1 MKRILCR
8 TAFCLIALVGS
19 AFGSVTAHAETPK
32 ESVTAVVE
40 QGGTTVKYTSDKMNK
55 AWNDAENSGGVIKLM
70 NDWKPESAMTV
81 PSGKSLT
88 LDLNG
93 HIIDRELYK
102 YESGGAM
109 FIVQGDASLSIID
122 SSPDTVHN
130 GLAVR
135 GGILTGG
142 KSSNTS
148 GCIDMQKGS
157 TVKIEG
163 CSIMSCATQ
172 QDGAAVRMDGV
183 CELTAEGTG
192 FYSNYTQDSKQRCYG
207 GAIYVGDGTAFI
219 RSCTF
224 DGNYCEDHGGA
235 IYMNDGELQI
245 ENSMFRSNAA
255 GKQGG
260 AIYCDDTYNNSMIQ
274 GCTFVS
280 NTAEGNGGAISVVG
294 CKQLVM
300 YNSIFSLNST
310 NSSGGAIYVE
320 SDKVILANSTVTA
333 NKAKEYGGGVFVD
346 SLHDIGVQGKVIVRN
361 NKNGKDENNDLC
373 LQSGRVSTA
382 YLSNG
387 GLYDGSMIY
396 ITSTTTD
403 RILAAKQ
410 ISKYQSSLYIR
421 ANKGSAVIDE
431 STTEQVEEKFISS
444 AIGKGSLIA
453 IFVGVGALAVTCVM
467 IVRKKKLAKGEK
479 NNDAKKTDE

>member
-1 MKRILCR
+1 MKRIICR
-8 TAFCLIALVGS
+8 TAFCLIALVGC
-19 AFGSVTAHAETPK
+19 AFGSLTADAETPK

-93 HIIDRELYK
+93 HIIDRELYN
-102 YESGGAM
+102 YESGGA
-109 FIVQGDASLSIID
+109 FVIVQSDATLNIID
-122 SSPDTVHN
+122 SSPDTVHK
-130 GLAVR
+130 GLAVK

-163 CSIMSCATQ
+163 CSIMSCSTK

-192 FYSNYTQDSKQRCYG
+192 FYSNYTQDSKARCYG

-219 RSCTF
+219 RNCTF

-333 NKAKEYGGGVFVD
+333 NKAKDYGGGVFVD

-373 LQSGRVSTA
+373 LQSSMASTA

-403 RILAAKQ
+403 RILAAKE

-453 IFVGVGALAVTCVM
+453 IFIGVGALAVTCVM

>member
-1 MKRILCR
+1 
-8 TAFCLIALVGS
+8 
-19 AFGSVTAHAETPK
+19 
-32 ESVTAVVE
+32 
-40 QGGTTVKYTSDKMNK
+40 
-55 AWNDAENSGGVIKLM
+55 
-70 NDWKPESAMTV
+70 
-81 PSGKSLT
+81 
-88 LDLNG
+88 
-93 HIIDRELYK
+93 
-102 YESGGAM
+102 
-109 FIVQGDASLSIID
+109 
-122 SSPDTVHN
+122 
-130 GLAVR
+130 
-135 GGILTGG
+135 
-142 KSSNTS
+142 
-148 GCIDMQKGS
+148 
-157 TVKIEG
+157 
-163 CSIMSCATQ
+163 
-172 QDGAAVRMDGV
+172 
-183 CELTAEGTG
+183 
-192 FYSNYTQDSKQRCYG
+192 
-207 GAIYVGDGTAFI
+207 
-219 RSCTF
+219 
-224 DGNYCEDHGGA
+224 
-235 IYMNDGELQI
+235 
-245 ENSMFRSNAA
+245 
-255 GKQGG
+255 
-260 AIYCDDTYNNSMIQ
+260 
-274 GCTFVS
+274 
-280 NTAEGNGGAISVVG
+280 
-294 CKQLVM
+294 M

-361 NKNGKDENNDLC
+361 NKNVKDENNDLC